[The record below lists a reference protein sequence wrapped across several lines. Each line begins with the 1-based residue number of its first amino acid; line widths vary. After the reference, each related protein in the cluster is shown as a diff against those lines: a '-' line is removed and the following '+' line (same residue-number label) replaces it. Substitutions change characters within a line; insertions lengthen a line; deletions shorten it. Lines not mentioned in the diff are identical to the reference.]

1 MQTAKYIKTVEVND
15 PDTNGVV
22 ELAVYKH
29 QNGGM
34 FAIDSSFI
42 DQVADNVLEDDRAII
57 VDPFF
62 DVMELKSEAEFLIL
76 ND

>member
-1 MQTAKYIKTVEVND
+1 MQTAKYVKTIEVND

-34 FAIDSSFI
+34 FAIDSSFV
-42 DQVADNVLEDDRAII
+42 DQVADNVLDDDRAII

-62 DVMELKSEAEFLIL
+62 EVLELKSEAEFLIL